1 VVCSRDKDLAR
12 VPSWHDRTLE
22 RELMEAAELAVIGAS
37 GDIGREIVAEVLR
50 ERVLPPTGRVQLVG
64 RADGRGA
71 GKLMGLV
78 SDLTDA
84 HAEVAPTLEVV
95 FEPEQVTADVVVMA
109 AGVTL
114 AGSITSRAELAQTN
128 LPIFHRYAR
137 ALGEHGLGHE
147 VVLVVSNPVELAV
160 QVFSQYLD
168 RHRVIGIGAHSD
180 SLRFRRELA
189 SELGIRRQRVQGF
202 VVGEH
207 GDGLVP
213 LWSSVRIHGLDADQ
227 HLEAV
232 SGLRRGRS
240 VMDFPDEL
248 AKHKHAVLACLQE
261 GRVHEAFEWVDPLS
275 PDLRVVLRPY
285 VTQISGAK
293 TAAATAA
300 VTLDLVRM
308 LLDGR
313 EEVVAGQVQLDGEFH
328 DLHAPVGVP
337 IVVSPQGWTRVVP
350 LTLWPEELELLTRQT
365 NQLLTNLHAWSV
377 AG

>member
-1 VVCSRDKDLAR
+1 MYQVCLLSKA
-12 VPSWHDRTLE
+12 S
-22 RELMEAAELAVIGAS
+22 MEGAELAVIGAS

-50 ERVLPPTGRVQLVG
+50 ERLLAPTGRVQLVG
-64 RADGRGA
+64 RSDGRGA
-71 GKLMGLV
+71 GKLLGLV

-95 FEPEQVTADVVVMA
+95 FDPERVTADVVVMA
-109 AGVTL
+109 AGATL
-114 AGSITSRAELAQTN
+114 AGSITTRAELAQTN
-128 LPIFHRYAR
+128 LPIFHRYAH

-160 QVFSQYLD
+160 QVFSQYVD

-202 VVGEH
+202 VLGEH
-207 GDGLVP
+207 GDGQVP
-213 LWSSVRIHGLDADQ
+213 VWSSVRIHGVDAHR
-227 HLEAV
+227 HLEIL

-240 VMDFPDEL
+240 VLEFPDEV
-248 AKHKHAVLACLQE
+248 AQHKQAVWAYLQE
-261 GRVHEAFEWVDPLS
+261 GRVHEAFERVDRLR

-293 TAAATAA
+293 TAAATGA
-300 VTLDLVRM
+300 VTLELIRT
-308 LLDGR
+308 LLEGR
-313 EEVVAGQVQLDGEFH
+313 EEVVAGQVQLDGEFD

-337 IVVSPQGWTRVVP
+337 IVVSPQGWTQVVP
-350 LTLWPEELELLTRQT
+350 LTLWPDELELLTRQT
-365 NQLLTNLHAWSV
+365 NQLLANLRAWSV